1 MTTGTSETG
10 QDAIREAA
18 LDWLLRVN
26 AAPEDPALRAA
37 RDAWLAERE
46 AHANAYR
53 KAERAWHLTGE
64 IAPAYADRW
73 ATKAAPTPATP
84 GHRLEARDAPR
95 RGRAG
100 WTLAVGALAAC
111 IALFAVAPALQLRL
125 RADHVTATGQS
136 LQTTLEDGT
145 VVSLDTGTAIGT
157 RFTPAGREASL
168 LSGKAFFQIAP
179 DRRRPFSVHAANA
192 TVTVTGTAFSVDLSA
207 SEIAVAVQ
215 SGSVEVSHPGN
226 ATATKLRPGDR
237 LQLDRAT
244 NAATRGTVDG
254 AHIAAWRH
262 GQLVIENAPISHVV
276 DELRRYHRGFIV
288 IRDDAL
294 ARRRVTGVYDLH
306 DPAAALRAA
315 VQPYA
320 GRVREWS
327 PYLLVISGS

>member
-26 AAPEDPALRAA
+26 AAPEDATLQAG

-46 AHANAYR
+46 AHAKAYR

-64 IAPAYADRW
+64 IAPTHADRW
-73 ATKAAPTPATP
+73 ATKAAPAPV
-84 GHRLEARDAPR
+84 ARGAPR

-100 WTLAVGALAAC
+100 LTLAVGALAAC
-111 IALFAVAPALQLRL
+111 IALFIVVPALQLRL
-125 RADHVTATGQS
+125 RADYVTATGQS
-136 LQTTLEDGT
+136 LQTTLKDGT
-145 VVSLDTGTAIGT
+145 VVSLDTDTAIGT

-168 LSGKAFFQIAP
+168 LSGKAFFQVAP
-179 DRRRPFSVHAANA
+179 DRLRPFSVHAANA

-215 SGSVEVSHPGN
+215 SGLVEVRHPGN
-226 ATATKLRPGDR
+226 AIATKLRPGDR
-237 LQLDRAT
+237 LQLDRAS
-244 NAATRGTVDG
+244 NAVTRGTVSG

-262 GQLVIENAPISHVV
+262 GQLVTENAPISQVV

-288 IRDDAL
+288 IRDEAL

-320 GRVREWS
+320 GTVREWS